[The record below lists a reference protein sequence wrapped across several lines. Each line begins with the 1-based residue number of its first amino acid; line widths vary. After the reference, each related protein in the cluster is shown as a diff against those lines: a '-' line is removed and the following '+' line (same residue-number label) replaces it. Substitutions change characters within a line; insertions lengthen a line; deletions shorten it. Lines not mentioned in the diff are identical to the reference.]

1 MQRFGWRVNIMLKGK
16 VALVTGSSRGIGK
29 AIAKSL
35 ATNGAKVLINY
46 ASNDEAAK
54 TFKEEL
60 LNMGC
65 SVEIFKAAVDKE
77 SEVKAL
83 FEKLDAFAGRIDIL
97 VNNAGITRDA
107 LILRMTESQWDD
119 VMDVNLKAAFLCSK
133 EAAKR
138 MIKQKSGRII
148 NISSVV
154 GQIGNPGQANYSAS
168 KSGLFGLTKSLAK
181 ELGSRGILVNSIAP
195 GYIVTDMTSG
205 LSDDI
210 KSKLLSSI
218 ALGRLG
224 TPEDVA
230 DAALWLAG
238 SATYVTGQII
248 SVNGGMF

>member
-1 MQRFGWRVNIMLKGK
+1 MTLEGK

-29 AIAKSL
+29 AIAK
-35 ATNGAKVLINY
+35 AFAMDGAKVLINY
-46 ASNDEAAK
+46 ASKDEAAK
-54 TFKEEL
+54 EIKEEL
-60 LNMGC
+60 ISMGC
-65 SVEIFKAAVDKE
+65 TAEIFKASVEREA
-77 SEVKAL
+77 EVKAL
-83 FEKLDAFAGRIDIL
+83 FEQVDNLFGRIDIL

-107 LILRMTESQWDD
+107 LILRMTESQWDE
-119 VMDVNLKAAFLCSK
+119 VIDVNLKAAFLCSK

-148 NISSVV
+148 NISSVI

-168 KSGLFGLTKSLAK
+168 KAGLFGLTKSLAK

-205 LSDDI
+205 LSDEI
-210 KSKLLSSI
+210 KNKLLSSI

-230 DAALWLAG
+230 DVALWLAK
-238 SATYVTGQII
+238 SANYVTGQII

>member
-1 MQRFGWRVNIMLKGK
+1 
-16 VALVTGSSRGIGK
+16 
-29 AIAKSL
+29 
-35 ATNGAKVLINY
+35 
-46 ASNDEAAK
+46 
-54 TFKEEL
+54 
-60 LNMGC
+60 
-65 SVEIFKAAVDKE
+65 
-77 SEVKAL
+77 
-83 FEKLDAFAGRIDIL
+83 
-97 VNNAGITRDA
+97 
-107 LILRMTESQWDD
+107 
-119 VMDVNLKAAFLCSK
+119 
-133 EAAKR
+133 

>member
-1 MQRFGWRVNIMLKGK
+1 MILEGK

-29 AIAKSL
+29 AIAK
-35 ATNGAKVLINY
+35 AFAQNGAKVLINY
-46 ASNDEAAK
+46 ASNDDAAK
-54 TFKEEL
+54 KVKEEL
-60 LNMGC
+60 INMNC
-65 SVEIFKAAVDKE
+65 NVEIFKASVDKE

-83 FEKLDAFAGRIDIL
+83 FERLDALFGRIDIL

-107 LILRMTESQWDD
+107 LILRMTESQWDE
-119 VMDVNLKAAFLCSK
+119 VIDVNLKAAFLCSK

-210 KSKLLSSI
+210 KNKLLSSI

-230 DAALWLAG
+230 DVALWLAK
-238 SATYVTGQII
+238 SANYVTGQII

>member
-1 MQRFGWRVNIMLKGK
+1 MTLEGK
-16 VALVTGSSRGIGK
+16 VAIVTGSSRGIGK
-29 AIAKSL
+29 AIAK
-35 ATNGAKVLINY
+35 AFAVEGAKVLINY

-54 TFKEEL
+54 KIKEEL
-60 LNMGC
+60 VSMGC
-65 SVEIFKAAVDKE
+65 TVEIFKASVEKE

-83 FEKLDAFAGRIDIL
+83 FEQVDTLFGRIDIL

-107 LILRMTESQWDD
+107 LILRMTESQWDE
-119 VMDVNLKAAFLCSK
+119 VIDVNLKAAFLCSK

-148 NISSVV
+148 NISSVI

-205 LSDDI
+205 LSDEI
-210 KSKLLSSI
+210 RNKLLSSI

-230 DAALWLAG
+230 EVALWLAN
-238 SATYVTGQII
+238 SANYVTGQII

>member
-1 MQRFGWRVNIMLKGK
+1 MILEGK

-29 AIAKSL
+29 AIARTF
-35 ATNGAKVLINY
+35 AINGAKVLINY

-54 TFKEEL
+54 KFKDEL

-65 SVEIFKAAVDKE
+65 IVEIFKAAVDKE
-77 SEVKAL
+77 SEVKTL
-83 FEKLDAFAGRIDIL
+83 FEKLDSFAGRIDIL

-138 MIKQKSGRII
+138 MLKQKSGRII

-154 GQIGNPGQANYSAS
+154 GQIGNSGQANYSAS

-224 TPEDVA
+224 SPEDVA
-230 DAALWLAG
+230 DAALWLG
-238 SATYVTGQII
+238 SCAPYVTGQII

>member
-1 MQRFGWRVNIMLKGK
+1 MILDGK
-16 VALVTGSSRGIGK
+16 VALVTGSSRGIGR
-29 AIAKSL
+29 AIAK
-35 ATNGAKVLINY
+35 AFAVNGAKVLINY
-46 ASNDEAAK
+46 ASNDEAANN
-54 TFKEEL
+54 FKDEL
-60 LNMGC
+60 LSMGC
-65 SVEIFKAAVDKE
+65 SVETFRAAVDKE

-83 FEKLDAFAGRIDIL
+83 FEKLDTFAGRIDIL

-138 MIKQKSGRII
+138 MLKQKSGRII

-195 GYIVTDMTSG
+195 GYIITDMTSG

-210 KSKLLSSI
+210 KNKLLSSI

-224 TPEDVA
+224 SPEDVA

-238 SATYVTGQII
+238 SASYVTGQII